1 MARKKKGGKFLQYVI
16 PVIEALKELG
26 GSGRPTEVIDLVAE
40 RIDASEEELNEETP
54 SGGSR
59 FSNNVHWARYYL
71 VKTAYLD
78 SSKRGVWAL
87 TEKGQ
92 KATLTDEDVKSIFK
106 QVQAEDKANREAKKE
121 VEEKTA
127 EVEEELPP
135 ESSTSSAVDYRSRL
149 MNILQNLPPSGFER
163 LCQRLLREAGFQKVV
178 VTGKSG
184 DGGIDGNGILQI
196 NPFVSFQVLFQS
208 KRYTGSV
215 TVSQVRDF
223 RGAMMGRTDK
233 GIIITTGS
241 FTSDAKTEAT
251 REGVPPIELVNGESL
266 LDMFEYLEL
275 GLKPK
280 KTYEIDETFFDDFS
294 E

>member
-1 MARKKKGGKFLQYVI
+1 MARKKKGPQFLKFVI
-16 PVIEALKELG
+16 PVIEVLKELG
-26 GSGRPTEVIDLVAE
+26 GSGRSSEVVDLVTE
-40 RIDASEEELNEETP
+40 RLEISDEELSEVTS
-54 SGGSR
+54 SGQGR
-59 FSNNVHWARYYL
+59 TANQVHWARYYL
-71 VKTAYLD
+71 VKSGYLD

-92 KATLTDEDVKSIFK
+92 KANLTDEDVKNIFK
-106 QVQAEDKANREAKKE
+106 QVQAEDRANKE
-121 VEEKTA
+121 VETKITQVE
-127 EVEEELPP
+127 EEEEELPP
-135 ESSTSSAVDYRSRL
+135 ESPTVDYRTKL
-149 MNILQNLPPSGFER
+149 MSILQNLPPSGFER

-178 VTGKSG
+178 VTGRSG
-184 DGGIDGNGILQI
+184 DGGIDGHGILQV

-280 KTYEIDETFFDDFS
+280 TIYEVDESFFDDFS

>member
-1 MARKKKGGKFLQYVI
+1 MARKKKGPKFLRFVI
-16 PVIEALKELG
+16 PVVDVLKELG
-26 GSGRPTEVIDLVAE
+26 GSGRPGEVVDLIAE
-40 RIDASEEELNEETP
+40 KLNISDEEQNEELP
-54 SGGSR
+54 SGSNR
-59 FSNNVHWARYYL
+59 FSNSIHWARYYL
-71 VKTAYLD
+71 VKSGYLD

-92 KATLTDEDVKSIFK
+92 KAALTEKDVLKLFE
-106 QVQAEDKANREAKKE
+106 QVQAEDRANREARQE
-121 VEEKTA
+121 AEKRKTQD
-127 EVEEELPP
+127 ETEELPL
-135 ESSTSSAVDYRSRL
+135 ESSTVDYRTRL
-149 MNILQNLPPSGFER
+149 MGILQNLPPDGFER

-178 VTGKSG
+178 VTGKTG
-184 DGGIDGNGILQI
+184 DGGIDGHGILQV

-233 GIIITTGS
+233 GIIITTGN
-241 FTSDAKTEAT
+241 FTSDAKIEAT
-251 REGVPPIELVNGESL
+251 REGVPPIELVDGHKL

-280 KTYEIDETFFDDFS
+280 TVYEVDENFFDDFAK
-294 E
+294 